1 MIRSFNSIL
10 AISKREFQIN
20 YRNFSD
26 ILSILIFFLLG
37 ILIFVFSV
45 GVNYEIFKNI
55 GIGIIWTLILLSN
68 TLSIKNFFQNDFD
81 DFSILIFHHSGLS
94 YEIIALI
101 KIIIIWLFI
110 QIPFF
115 LVLPIGLLLL
125 NIDMHNLGIIFLSF
139 LKGSIIITCITA
151 ISGSI
156 NLLNKKNFAIGSLIV
171 MLLSIPVIIFCVGI
185 LNGPENVIKAQLNI
199 LLGIMLFFLSITPWI
214 CGLCIKLS
222 IQNK

>member
-1 MIRSFNSIL
+1 MIRSINCIL

-37 ILIFVFSV
+37 ILIFFFFI
-45 GVNYEIFKNI
+45 GVNYEIFKDI

-94 YEIIALI
+94 YEIIALT
-101 KIIIIWLFI
+101 KIVIIWLFI

-115 LVLPIGLLLL
+115 IVLPVGLLLL
-125 NIDMHNLGIIFLSF
+125 NIDMLNLNIIFLSF
-139 LKGSIIITCITA
+139 IEGSIIITCVTA

-156 NLLNKKNFAIGSLIV
+156 NLLNNKNFAVGSLIV
-171 MLLSIPVIIFCVGI
+171 MILSIPVIIFCAGI
-185 LNGPENVIKAQLNI
+185 VNGPENAIKAQLNI
-199 LLGIMLFFLSITPWI
+199 LLGIMLFFLSITPWV
-214 CGLCIKLS
+214 CGFCIKLS